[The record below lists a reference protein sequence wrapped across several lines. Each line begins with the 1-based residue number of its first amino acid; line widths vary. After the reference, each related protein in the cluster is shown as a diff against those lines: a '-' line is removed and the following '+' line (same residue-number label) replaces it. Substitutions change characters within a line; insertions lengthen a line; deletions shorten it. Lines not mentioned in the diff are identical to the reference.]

1 LQIRSRIVATLAV
14 DTGATVQCPASA
26 IVPLRHRTEAERG
39 CQTRFTLSNPRLPRY
54 GGASNRAVPPGI
66 NDDRHRDLTAFP
78 WGDVLIILLLVVI
91 NGLLAMSE
99 LAIVSARKPRLEAM
113 VRQGKFGAQA
123 AIDLGAEP
131 GRFLSTVQIGIT
143 LVGIIAGA
151 YSGASLGEPVA
162 MRLQAWF
169 GLEAELSETLGF
181 AVVISLT
188 TYLSLIV
195 GELVPK
201 QFALRKPEPIAALA
215 AVPMQ
220 WIARITAPLVWLL
233 DRSSAL
239 VFWLLRLD
247 RESESKVTAEELH
260 LVVAEASKSGVIEEH
275 ERAIISGVVRLADR
289 PVREVMTPRTEVDWL
304 DADADGDAIR
314 ERLLATPHTR
324 IPVAEGAVER
334 PVGVVQARDIA
345 AALFRG
351 EPIDLRK
358 LMRKAA
364 VVPETLDAM
373 DALTAL
379 RQAEVPM
386 LFVHDEYGHF
396 EGLVTPSDLMS
407 AIAGEFAS
415 DADIGT
421 DPQLVEREDG
431 SLLVSGSMPAD
442 ALADRLGLTLPE
454 ERDYATVAGY
464 ALAVLRHLPG
474 VGEVFTDQGW
484 RFEIVDMDGRKIDKL
499 LVSAVAGEG

>member
-1 LQIRSRIVATLAV
+1 M
-14 DTGATVQCPASA
+14 
-26 IVPLRHRTEAERG
+26 
-39 CQTRFTLSNPRLPRY
+39 
-54 GGASNRAVPPGI
+54 
-66 NDDRHRDLTAFP
+66 TAFP
-78 WGDVLIILLLVVI
+78 WGDVAIILLLVVV

-113 VRQGKFGAQA
+113 VRQDKFGAQA
-123 AIDLGAEP
+123 ALDLGAEP

-143 LVGIIAGA
+143 LVGIINGA
-151 YSGASLGEPVA
+151 YSGASLGQPVA
-162 MRLQAWF
+162 ERMEAWF
-169 GLEAELSETLGF
+169 GLADSTADALGF
-181 AVVISLT
+181 AVVISIT

-220 WIARITAPLVWLL
+220 WIARLTAPLVWLL
-233 DRSSAL
+233 DRSSAAI
-239 VFWLLRLD
+239 FWLLRLD

-324 IPVAEGAVER
+324 IPVAEGAVEK

-351 EPIDLRK
+351 EAIDLRK

-364 VVPETLDAM
+364 VVPDTLDAM

-379 RQAEVPM
+379 RQADVPM

-396 EGLVTPSDLMS
+396 EGLVTPADLLS

-415 DADIGT
+415 DSDIGT
-421 DPQLVEREDG
+421 DPQLVVREDG

-442 ALADRLGLTLPE
+442 ALAEKLGIDLPE
-454 ERDYATVAGY
+454 ERDFATAAGWV
-464 ALAVLRHLPG
+464 LAVLRHLPT
-474 VGEVFTDQGW
+474 VGEHFRHQGW
-484 RFEIVDMDGRKIDKL
+484 RFEVVDMDGRKIDKL
-499 LVSAVAGEG
+499 LVSEVGGDM